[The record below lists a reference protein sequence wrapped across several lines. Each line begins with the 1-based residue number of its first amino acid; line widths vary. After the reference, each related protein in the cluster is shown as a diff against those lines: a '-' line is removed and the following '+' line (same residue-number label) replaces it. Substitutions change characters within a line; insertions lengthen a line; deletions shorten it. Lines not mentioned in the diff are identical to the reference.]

1 MPSPLALSLAALATA
16 SHLAAASPLVP
27 RSPALDTRADSTQR
41 SHITV
46 PIRRRNPDA
55 LARRDADSFRR
66 KAESLR
72 AKYGGIAPNMVNA
85 TPAEREKR
93 QNSIQM
99 TSYQDS

>member
-16 SHLAAASPLVP
+16 SHLAAASPLLP
-27 RSPALDTRADSTQR
+27 RSPAPALDTPA
-41 SHITV
+41 HITV

-55 LARRDADSFRR
+55 LVRRDADSFRR

-72 AKYGGIAPNMVNA
+72 AKYGGIAPNMVDA